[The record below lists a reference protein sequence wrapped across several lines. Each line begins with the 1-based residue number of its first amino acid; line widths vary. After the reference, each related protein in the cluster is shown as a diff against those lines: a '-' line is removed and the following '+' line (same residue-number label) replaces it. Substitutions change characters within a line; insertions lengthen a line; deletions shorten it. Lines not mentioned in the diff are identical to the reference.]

1 VVFGG
6 SRAFADNDYPERK
19 NMTVAN
25 ELAGKVA
32 VVTGAGRN
40 IGRAIALA
48 LAEGGASVMVNV
60 RSNRTEAET
69 VVREI
74 EAAGGNAVVH
84 VGDVADA
91 AAVQAMA
98 DTAMTHFRGIDILVN
113 NAALRREK
121 PFAEMS
127 YAEWREIMD
136 VALDG
141 TFHCVKA
148 CLPALRASGTG
159 TVVNIGGLSAHTGAK
174 DRAHVVTA
182 KAGIIGFTRA
192 LAHDLAADGITVNC
206 VVPGL
211 IGTPRPKDKPEP
223 AHHLTHQTIGGER
236 GRPEDVAVTVRFLC
250 GPGARYINGQAIHAN
265 GGAYLGA

>member
-1 VVFGG
+1 
-6 SRAFADNDYPERK
+6 
-19 NMTVAN
+19 MTATN
-25 ELAGKVA
+25 ELTGKVA

-48 LAEGGASVMVNV
+48 LAEGGASVVVNA
-60 RSNRTEAET
+60 RSNRAQAEA
-69 VVREI
+69 VAREI
-74 EAAGGNAVVH
+74 EAAGGSAIVH

-98 DTAMTHFRGIDILVN
+98 GAAVTRFGRIDILVN

-136 VALDG
+136 VTLDG
-141 TFHCVKA
+141 AFHCVKA
-148 CLPALRASGTG
+148 CLPALRASGAG
-159 TVVNIGGLSAHTGAK
+159 TVINIGGLSAHTGAK

-223 AHHLTHQTIGGER
+223 AHHLTHQTITGER
-236 GRPEDVAVTVRFLC
+236 GGPEDVAVTVRFLC